1 MQKTVPVRRA
11 PRKGADEPI
20 PYVLAPVCQPIPY
33 RVPWYVPFP
42 EEQAQ

>member
-11 PRKGADEPI
+11 PRKGDEPI
-20 PYVLAPVCQPIPY
+20 PYDLAPVCQPIPY

-42 EEQAQ
+42 EKQTP